1 MWSPGPPS
9 LGRERVIP
17 GLRKRPSHERV
28 RTSRRADPGCC
39 HALPSRR
46 AEVRRNIALLML
58 RERGGRETG
67 SGDRTPAGKLIRQA
81 AAGSATCTGKPR
93 QTTSLSQSSPDGSR
107 CSEFPPRSP
116 TSPCTGRPRAL
127 GKRGAWWKET
137 NSVKSTWGFFFFF
150 LGNLQPGSEAAG
162 HVSRPQ

>member
-17 GLRKRPSHERV
+17 GLCKRPSHERV
-28 RTSRRADPGCC
+28 RTSRPADPGCC

-46 AEVRRNIALLML
+46 AEVRRNTALLML
-58 RERGGRETG
+58 RERGGRKTG

-127 GKRGAWWKET
+127 GKRGHGGRRQTREIH
-137 NSVKSTWGFFFFF
+137 VGFFFFFF